1 MAHIHEAKRHSE
13 INGEE
18 NVGDNKKRQSK
29 ERRNKKN
36 EDQRYSNRSKEPQ
49 IELGIWQEKMTI
61 DGRKGRRSGNQEQ
74 DEEIM
79 VDSESGGET
88 DSLEDGK

>member
-18 NVGDNKKRQSK
+18 NARDNKKRQSK

-49 IELGIWQEKMTI
+49 IELGVWQEKMTI